1 LAASAIDAFRCLWHF
16 LTKTRRQKVKLKYL
30 WTAAVVCALGWV
42 LAACGGSGG
51 GEPIRATTL
60 AVVAPTSACSSLR
73 GVDLTDIGG
82 AGSTITSATE
92 GTLAINGV
100 NLRYCSVAG
109 TLAPAVGFLVRLP
122 MDTWTQRYAH
132 MGCGGLCG
140 DISTD
145 ATPGQSYGCP
155 IAEKGGLVLSSTNM
169 GHGGSEASWSQDA
182 QRRIDFAYRGV
193 HTTTLAAKKLIQAYY
208 GQAQRH
214 AYFVGCSDGGREGLM
229 AAQRYPTDY
238 DGIVVGAPAFLF
250 NVQNSLH
257 HGWLA
262 RSNRDN
268 GLSTGNLVLFPAK
281 ATVLHN
287 AVVAACDALDGQTDG
302 LISDPRKCT
311 FDPASIQ
318 CAANASDTG
327 NCLTVTEVATATKL
341 YNGPRDSLT
350 NRRIL
355 VGGPQY
361 GSELS
366 WSGVFV
372 PANATST
379 GVFSEMIVD
388 GARNLIFTDATP
400 PTLDQLEFT
409 EAFYSKLRPRH
420 PLNDATNP
428 DLSAF
433 RAAGGKLILW
443 HGWADQ
449 HISPINTIAY
459 YEAMQKTMGQTSMD
473 SFMRMFLVPG
483 VAHCGG
489 GEGHPNMDL
498 LTALD
503 QWVIE
508 GKAPTSVTTYR
519 TDGSTSAVTS
529 SRPVYPY
536 PAVAKY
542 NGTGD
547 ANQASSY
554 TSGAALYNATS
565 PDWAG
570 VDMFNPY
577 AATAQ

>member
-1 LAASAIDAFRCLWHF
+1 M
-16 LTKTRRQKVKLKYL
+16 KLKTL
-30 WTAAVVCALGWV
+30 WMAAIAAVLSLAIVACGDDSTAAAQSTALAIV
-42 LAACGGSGG
+42 KPTAACAS
-51 GEPIRATTL
+51 L
-60 AVVAPTSACSSLR
+60 SST
-73 GVDLTDIGG
+73 DLTAIGG
-82 AGSTITSATE
+82 VGSIITSATE
-92 GTLAINGV
+92 GSLAINGV
-100 NLRYCSVAG
+100 NVKFCTVEG
-109 TLAPAVGFLVRLP
+109 TLAPAVGFRVRLP
-122 MDTWTQRYAH
+122 VDTWTQRYAH

-140 DISTD
+140 SIDAS
-145 ATPGQSYGCP
+145 ATPSQAYGCP
-155 IAEKGGLVLSSTNM
+155 ITQQGGMVLSSTNM
-169 GHGGSEASWSQDA
+169 GHTGAEANWSQDA
-182 QRRIDFAYRGV
+182 QRRVDFAYRGV
-193 HTTTLAAKKLIQAYY
+193 HVTTEATKKLIQAYY
-208 GQAQRH
+208 GQAQKH

-268 GLSTGNLVLFPAK
+268 GLSTGNLVMFPAK

-311 FDPASIQ
+311 FDPATIQ
-318 CAANASDTG
+318 CAANATDTSA
-327 NCLTVTEVATATKL
+327 CLTTAEVATASKF
-341 YNGPRDSLT
+341 YNGPRDPLS

-361 GSELS
+361 GSELN
-366 WSGVFV
+366 WTGVFV
-372 PANATST
+372 PASATST
-379 GVFSEMIVD
+379 GVFSEMIVG
-388 GARNLIFTDATP
+388 GARNLIYTDATP

-433 RAAGGKLILW
+433 KAAGGKLILW

-459 YEAMQKTMGQTSMD
+459 YEAMQKTMGQTNMD
-473 SFMRMFLVPG
+473 SFMRMFVVPG

-489 GEGHPNMDL
+489 GEGHSNMDL
-498 LTALD
+498 VTAID
-503 QWVIE
+503 DWVIK
-508 GKAPTSVTTYR
+508 GTAPTAVTTYR
-519 TDGSTSAVTS
+519 TDTTTAAVIS

-536 PAVAKY
+536 PAVAHY

-554 TSGAALYNATS
+554 TSGAALVNA
-565 PDWAG
+565 
-570 VDMFNPY
+570 V
-577 AATAQ
+577 